1 VRLKCK
7 IVSGMD
13 DNTISWDVNGK
24 PLKDDLEKY
33 DILVT
38 DTGYEYISELM
49 IQNVEKDDFTSYGC
63 EAANQMGYDY
73 VRINLEQLEFNNEI
87 WYIIISVL
95 VLLIILAT
103 FGFCFLLGRRRRV
116 NAKTNAELIKEAL
129 ERESKE
135 NEYVK
140 EKFEKFDTNHHE
152 MKIRGPDPDLI
163 PIMKNAK
170 QLPKNLLSPVDDFTD
185 DEDDFGTNY
194 KISPIDD
201 EESHI
206 YAKLTRPHSYGKNQ
220 FSSNPSISSLDTNDS
235 QSFSSLDS
243 ANSAF
248 NRKVPPLPSSRISP
262 KVKKPFV
269 IKNLYVKPNREENC
283 VKQTKF
289 IKNNVYV
296 GDIIDDEDDK
306 DDQYVTLLPESAQ
319 NFSIST

>member
-1 VRLKCK
+1 
-7 IVSGMD
+7 
-13 DNTISWDVNGK
+13 
-24 PLKDDLEKY
+24 LEKY

-73 VRINLEQLEFNNEI
+73 VRINLEQLEEFNKEM

-103 FGFCFLLGRRRRV
+103 LGFCFLLGRRRRGD
-116 NAKTNAELIKEAL
+116 AKTNAELIKEAH

-170 QLPKNLLSPVDDFTD
+170 QLPKNLLSPVDDYSD
-185 DEDDFGTNY
+185 DEDDFGINY

-206 YAKLTRPHSYGKNQ
+206 YAKLTRPHYGKQQ
-220 FSSNPSISSLDTNDS
+220 FPSNPSISSLDTNDS

-248 NRKVPPLPSSRISP
+248 NRKVPPLPSSRISKPNQTETRISP

-289 IKNNVYV
+289 IKNNIFVS
-296 GDIIDDEDDK
+296 DIIDDEDDK